1 METLYALLCACTLLW
16 IIARNPITW
25 VKHYYSPI
33 RDDGCIFVERGVATF
48 QSSIG
53 YDLRVVCSG
62 LGFFKPPLKID
73 FKGVSSL
80 AAANRIDPDWECVH
94 TRQLAFIAQTRSMQF
109 GGVSMTDS
117 HWKRAHWHMEWD
129 LNGLTVTNSSFMLI
143 NPFVLLHKVFHFT
156 TELLLCTIVPT
167 CGLYFSKEV
176 AEVYDG

>member
-1 METLYALLCACTLLW
+1 M
-16 IIARNPITW
+16 
-25 VKHYYSPI
+25 
-33 RDDGCIFVERGVATF
+33 ATF

-80 AAANRIDPDWECVH
+80 AAANRIDPDWE
-94 TRQLAFIAQTRSMQF
+94 
-109 GGVSMTDS
+109 
-117 HWKRAHWHMEWD
+117 
-129 LNGLTVTNSSFMLI
+129 
-143 NPFVLLHKVFHFT
+143 
-156 TELLLCTIVPT
+156 LLLCTIVPT